1 MAEFF
6 QEPRPLDLLQQ
17 NANGE
22 SFKNIKEMKV
32 GNGNFYVDASGKLE
46 LRDSNGNVVVVL
58 DPNG

>member
-6 QEPRPLDLLQQ
+6 QEPRPLDLPQQ
-17 NANGE
+17 NVNGE

-46 LRDSNGNVVVVL
+46 LRDSSGNVVVVL

>member
-6 QEPRPLDLLQQ
+6 QEPRPLDLP
-17 NANGE
+17 NVNSNGE

-46 LRDSNGNVVVVL
+46 LRDSSGNVVVVL